1 MLCTMALHHVLL
13 PQKTKN
19 KHFLSYSGGRAR
31 LLCPPCLCPSSLTFG
46 ASREAQGC
54 SEGHG
59 CLAAWSVLL
68 VCVKNMK
75 TFKADRSASLL
86 RNVTYLEDDFPSP
99 EDFRDSWGFCV
110 LPATEMLNS
119 TFWIYSTFGL

>member
-13 PQKTKN
+13 AQKTKN

-59 CLAAWSVLL
+59 CPAAWSVLL
-68 VCVKNMK
+68 VCVKNVK
-75 TFKADRSASLL
+75 PFKADRSASLL
-86 RNVTYLEDDFPSP
+86 RNLTYLEDNFPSP
-99 EDFRDSWGFCV
+99 EDFRDSR
-110 LPATEMLNS
+110 
-119 TFWIYSTFGL
+119 GLLCASCH